1 MDVLVAEDD
10 PLSAR
15 ILRRAI
21 ESLGH
26 NVTVVAD
33 GELAWEALR
42 ERGFRIVI
50 SDWMMPRLDGVE
62 LCRRVRAAENE
73 SYTYIMLLTSRSE
86 RDDRIEALQAGVDDF
101 LSKPLDRTELEA
113 RMRAATAIVGMQDR
127 LNDQL
132 AVIAESEHRYR
143 TTFELLDDIYY
154 QTDRGGRISLISPS
168 CERHTGYSA
177 SELIG
182 TMARDLFV
190 DGRQYFEILRTLG
203 EEGRAN
209 DAEATVWTKD
219 GRRVPVSVNAS
230 HIRDT
235 DGSVRGLQ
243 CTIRDITERRR
254 SEESI
259 RASEQRNR
267 ALLDAIPD
275 MMFVIDTEGNFLDFK
290 DASDWSLGLSKEEVV
305 GRTLD
310 EVMPADMAAPVMDE
324 AEFVLGT
331 GESEVVTFDAT
342 IGERKR
348 HVEARLVVTGAQEV
362 LVIVRDITEAY
373 EARQLQDALRAEAE
387 YAASHDPLTGL
398 LNRRAWNE
406 GAARGTVQAI
416 AIFDIDHFKSINDT
430 YGHQAG
436 DDVLIE
442 VARRMDEALADHA
455 LLGRIG
461 GEEFGALF
469 ECDVEEATSLVNEVV
484 RKVGGQSVHFAK
496 GSAITVTLSAGLSS
510 WIRSTT
516 LDESLSL
523 TYGAADRALYEAKH
537 RGRNQA
543 IAA

>member
-15 ILRRAI
+15 ILRRAL

-26 NVTVVAD
+26 SVTVVTD
-33 GELAWEALR
+33 GESAWDAVR
-42 ERGFRIVI
+42 ERSFRIVI

-73 SYTYIMLLTSRSE
+73 SYTYIMLLTSRNE

-127 LNDQL
+127 LNEQL
-132 AVIAESEHRYR
+132 TIIAESEHRYR

-168 CERHTGYSA
+168 CERHTGYTPE
-177 SELIG
+177 ELVG

-209 DAEATVWTKD
+209 DAEATIWTKD

-230 HIRDT
+230 HIRDS

-243 CTIRDITERRR
+243 CTIRDITDRRR

-275 MMFVIDTEGNFLDFK
+275 MMFVVDTEGTFLDFK
-290 DASDWSLGLSKEEVV
+290 SASEWSFGLSREEVV
-305 GRTLD
+305 GCKLD
-310 EVMPADMAAPVMDE
+310 EVMPGDMAARVMEE

-331 GESEVVTFDAT
+331 GESEVVNFDAPLDD
-342 IGERKR
+342 RQR
-348 HVEARLVVTGAQEV
+348 HFEARLVVTGAHEV
-362 LVIVRDITEAY
+362 LVIVRDITEAH
-373 EARQLQDALRAEAE
+373 EARQLQEALRAEAE
-387 YAASHDPLTGL
+387 YAARHDPLTGL

-406 GAARGTVQAI
+406 EATSGTVQAV
-416 AIFDIDHFKSINDT
+416 ALFDIDHFKSINDT

-436 DDVLIE
+436 DDVLEE
-442 VARRMDEALADHA
+442 VARRMGAALGDRA

-469 ECDVEEATSLVNEVV
+469 EIDVEEASQLVQQVV
-484 RKVGGQSVHFAK
+484 DQVASGSVHIGN
-496 GSAITVTLSAGLSS
+496 GSAITVTLSAGLSPWVAS
-510 WIRSTT
+510 SNIG
-516 LDESLSL
+516 ESLSL
-523 TYGAADRALYEAKH
+523 TYGAADRALYQAKH
-537 RGRNQA
+537 QGRNRA